1 MKTQFLILASI
12 ICLIACSTEQNNSQ
26 TETEFDN
33 ISRETKIDTVVMQ
46 NIRTGEAVTLID
58 TINIE
63 TEVVDAIVYVRMS
76 NGQNYEFNTLQHTVN
91 VEIEEYKNT
100 RSFTTDLY
108 KPCE

>member
-1 MKTQFLILASI
+1 MKKQFLILISI
-12 ICLIACSTEQNNSQ
+12 VVLTACTNKSEHVHIAES
-26 TETEFDN
+26 DN
-33 ISRETKIDTVVMQ
+33 ISRETRIDTLEFQ
-46 NIRTGEAVTLID
+46 DIDSGTTVTIID
-58 TINIE
+58 TTYFE
-63 TEVVDAIVYVRMS
+63 TEVKDAVIYVRMS